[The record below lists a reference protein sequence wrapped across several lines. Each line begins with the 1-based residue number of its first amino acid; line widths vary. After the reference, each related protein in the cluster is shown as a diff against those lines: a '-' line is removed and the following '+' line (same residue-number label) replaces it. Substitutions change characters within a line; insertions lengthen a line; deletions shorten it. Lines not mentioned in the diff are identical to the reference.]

1 MRGAEE
7 KQIDAFSYVSIED
20 KIPERHPI
28 RPFKAMVNEILH
40 DMDAAFDELYASSG
54 RPSIA
59 PEYLLRASILQIL
72 YSVRSERQLMD
83 QIDFNILFRWFVGL
97 SIDAPVWDHSTFTKN
112 RDRLLE
118 SDIAKLFF
126 AKVVERAKRKKFLS
140 DEHFT
145 VDGTLI
151 EAWASMKSFQAKDSP
166 SKEDKDG
173 SGGNRNPE
181 RDFRGERRTNDTHES
196 KTDKEAQLYKK
207 SKGSEAKL
215 AYLGHVLMENRNGL
229 AVDVEV
235 TLADGRAER
244 KAAVSMAERIPGSW
258 RCTMGADKGYD
269 AQSFAEEL
277 RERNITPHIAKRTNG
292 KSIDGRTTRHN
303 GYAISQRKRKRVE
316 EIFGWAKTVAL
327 IRKVKMRGKAKV
339 DWLFTMCI
347 AVFNLVRM
355 RNMELEG

>member
-1 MRGAEE
+1 MRGSEE

-20 KIPERHPI
+20 RIPARHPI
-28 RPFKAMVNEILH
+28 RPFKTMVNEILSA
-40 DMDAAFDELYASSG
+40 MDTEFDKLYADGG

-72 YSVRSERQLMD
+72 YSIRSERQLMD

-97 SIDAPVWDHSTFTKN
+97 SVDAPVWDHSTFTKN
-112 RDRLLE
+112 RDRLLA

-126 AKVVERAKRKKFLS
+126 SKVVERARRKKFLS

-151 EAWASMKSFQAKDSP
+151 EAWASMKSFQAKDVGNDDSG
-166 SKEDKDG
+166 S
-173 SGGNRNPE
+173 SGGSRNPE
-181 RDFRGERRTNDTHES
+181 VDFHGEKRANETHES
-196 KTDKEAQLYKK
+196 QTDKEARLYKK
-207 SKGSEAKL
+207 AKGSEAKL

-235 TLADGRAER
+235 TLADGKAER
-244 KAAVSMAERIPGSW
+244 DAALAMAERIPGLG
-258 RCTMGADKGYD
+258 RCTLGADKGYD
-269 AQSFAEEL
+269 AHAFAEEL
-277 RERNITPHIAKRTNG
+277 REMNITPHIAQKKNG
-292 KSIDGRTTRHN
+292 KAVDGRTTRHD

-339 DWLFTMCI
+339 GWLFTMCI

-355 RNMELEG
+355 RNMEVPA